1 VSPLLSRCVAAAPL
15 SGPLSQSL
23 GDRATERQSKG
34 TSRTNCGIAASPRAT
49 EAATVASGFRVVP
62 ASGHPAG
69 PWRSSELARL
79 WCVKRASSNPGHT
92 ATASLFPRV
101 STLEGRYC
109 PLRVIREQPSAA
121 KAFHFADCGQAVAHW
136 RNCDTLL
143 LWDQRCAT
151 PAWRRTPPVRA
162 LHVRHAPRPP
172 QRLAW
177 LSPGSETPSR
187 SGA

>member
-136 RNCDTLL
+136 RKCDTSP
-143 LWDQRCAT
+143 RPCCT
-151 PAWRRTPPVRA
+151 SRA
-162 LHVRHAPRPP
+162 L
-172 QRLAW
+172 
-177 LSPGSETPSR
+177 GPSR
-187 SGA
+187 ACNEGHGMEKKTSAGRCTETGRG